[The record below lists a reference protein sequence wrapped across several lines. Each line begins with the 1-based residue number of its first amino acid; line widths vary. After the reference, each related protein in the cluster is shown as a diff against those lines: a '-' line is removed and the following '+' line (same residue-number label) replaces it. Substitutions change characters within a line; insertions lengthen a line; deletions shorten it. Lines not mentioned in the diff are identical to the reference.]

1 METENV
7 TDTPEKEESVG
18 INNPTE
24 LIGAVVQVSE
34 TLKRMDKE
42 SGEFREVQVK
52 ATEELRGLI
61 ESNKT
66 QLTMVS
72 DAVADL
78 SEEKEANTAYFDG
91 AVGDIQNKAVAQL
104 WGYSGEKKVNHLDV
118 AISRPSTKWD
128 WRKSGFS
135 YNGDG
140 YPVSEQIMRMND
152 FLLLWGAA
160 KAYKDFGNS
169 SPDTFARAIK
179 GSQTYE
185 LLVGE
190 LRRDRDLRKAMDSAT
205 SSEGSDWVP
214 TLFSGQFI
222 DDLRLSLNVAA
233 QHPRLQMPERSG
245 SFTVPAQGSR
255 MRAFLVGES
264 TSDSSTNIPAGTPGS
279 RSVTFTAIKHAV
291 TVYWSDELDEDS
303 AVAMAPLINAEVM
316 QAIRDAE
323 EDATINGDTSTTHQD
338 SDVTAANDIRKSWQG
353 LRNHSG
359 GSSGVAAVNIS
370 TLTLTVLRSMRKA
383 QGRFG
388 ANPADAYWLTGV
400 SGLVQLLA
408 LTQVDTLDKFGPQFT
423 ARTGTL
429 AVLDGSGVLVSEFI
443 REDLN
448 TSGVYDGATTTDTV
462 IMRVHAPSFWY
473 GDKGQPKSE
482 GDRDIRTQ
490 QTFTVGSRRIAFVQ
504 VQSPSATEE
513 TVALGYSLTS

>member
-1 METENV
+1 MDNENA
-7 TDTPEKEESVG
+7 TPVSSEAVSIK
-18 INNPTE
+18 NPEE

-34 TLKRMDKE
+34 TLKAMDKD
-42 SGEFREVQVK
+42 SGEFREASVK
-52 ATEELRGLI
+52 ATEELRTMI
-61 ESNKT
+61 EDNKT

-78 SEEKEANTAYFDG
+78 SKEEEANTAFFDG

-104 WGYSGEKKVNHLDV
+104 WGYNGEQKINHVDA
-118 AISRPSTKWD
+118 AISQPSTKWN

-135 YNGDG
+135 FNGDG
-140 YPVSEQIMRMND
+140 YEVSEKIMRMND

-160 KAYKDFGNS
+160 KAMKEHKIFNRS
-169 SPDTFARAIK
+169 TFAEEVK

-185 LLVGE
+185 LLIGE
-190 LRRDRDLRKAMDSAT
+190 LRRDRDLRKAMDTAT
-205 SSEGSDWVP
+205 SGEGSDWVP

-233 QHPRLQMPERSG
+233 QHARLAIPMRTG
-245 SFTVPAQGSR
+245 GFTVPAQGSR

-264 TSDSSTNIPAGTPGS
+264 TSDSSTGIPAGTPGS
-279 RSVTFTAIKHAV
+279 RNVTFTAIKHAV

-303 AVAMAPLINAEVM
+303 AVAMAPLVNAEVM

-323 EDATINGDTSTTHQD
+323 EDATINGDTSSTHQD
-338 SDVTAANDIRKSWQG
+338 SDVTASNDVRKSWQG

-359 GSSGVAAVNIS
+359 GSSGVAAVDIGS
-370 TLTLTVLRSMRKA
+370 LTLTVLRSMRKA

-423 ARTGTL
+423 ARTGTI
-429 AVLDGSGVLVSEFI
+429 AVLDGSSVIVSEFI
-443 REDLN
+443 REDL
-448 TSGVYDGATTTDTV
+448 TTAGIYDGTTTTDTV
-462 IMRVHAPSFWY
+462 ILRVHAPSFWY

-482 GDRDIRTQ
+482 SDRDIRTQ
-490 QTFTVGSRRIAFVQ
+490 QSFTVASRRIDFQQ
-504 VQSPSATEE
+504 VQSPSSDEE

>member
-1 METENV
+1 MCDKCKSDPCTCEVV
-7 TDTPEKEESVG
+7 TIK
-18 INNPTE
+18 NPDE
-24 LIGAVVQVSE
+24 LIGAVVQISQ
-34 TLKRMDKE
+34 TLQSMDKE
-42 SGEFREVQVK
+42 SGEFRETSVK
-52 ATEELRGLI
+52 ATEELRGMI
-61 ESNKT
+61 EDNKT

-78 SEEKEANTAYFDG
+78 SEEKESQTAFFDG
-91 AVGDIQNKAVAQL
+91 AVSDIQNKAVAQL
-104 WGYSGEKKVNHLDV
+104 WGYNGDQKVNHVDS

-128 WRKSGFS
+128 WRKSGFIS
-135 YNGDG
+135 SGDG
-140 YPVSEQIMRMND
+140 YAVPEHIMQMND
-152 FLLLWGAA
+152 FLVLWGAA
-160 KAYKDFGNS
+160 KANKDYGIYS
-169 SPDTFARAIK
+169 QDTYERAVK

-185 LLVGE
+185 LLIGE
-190 LRRDRDLRKAMDSAT
+190 LRRNRDLRKAMDTAT
-205 SSEGSDWVP
+205 SGEGSEWVP

-233 QHPRLQMPERSG
+233 QHARLAIPMRTG
-245 SFTVPAQGSR
+245 GFTVPAQGSR

-279 RSVTFTAIKHAV
+279 RNVTFTAIKHAV

-303 AVAMAPLINAEVM
+303 AVAMAPLVNAEVM

-323 EDATINGDTSTTHQD
+323 EDATINGDTSSTHQD
-338 SDVTAANDIRKSWQG
+338 SDVTASNDVRKSWQG

-359 GSSGVAAVNIS
+359 GSSGVAAVDIGA
-370 TLTLTVLRSMRKA
+370 LTLTVLRSMRKA

-423 ARTGTL
+423 ARTGTI
-429 AVLDGSGVLVSEFI
+429 AVLDGSSVIVSEFV
-443 REDLN
+443 REDL
-448 TSGVYDGATTTDTV
+448 TTAGIYDGTTTTDT
-462 IMRVHAPSFWY
+462 IILRVHAPSFWY
-473 GDKGQPKSE
+473 GDKGQPKAES
-482 GDRDIRTQ
+482 DRDIRTQ
-490 QTFTVGSRRIAFVQ
+490 QSFTVASRRIDFQQ
-504 VQSPSATEE
+504 VQSPSASEE